1 MPLVSTERFNDSDT
15 SGPLMTE
22 RPEPNRDHVGRA
34 GVLLASGTVVSRI
47 LGFVGAILLART
59 LGTVGSGADA
69 FALANQLPNNIYA
82 LVAGGILTA
91 ILVPHIVKAGAN
103 ADGGAGYVNKIVTLG
118 IVIFLGFAVLATLL
132 APLLVTLYAQQ
143 GGGGVRGFSDADM
156 ALATALAYWCLPQVL
171 FYALYSLFGEV
182 LNARKIYGPFTW
194 APVLNNI
201 VFISGLLLF
210 GRLFGSSNTAN
221 AVEWSAEMVALIG
234 GAATAGIAVQAF
246 ILMLFWRRAGLHY
259 RPDFR
264 WRGVGLAQTG
274 KAAGWLFGMILLV
287 QIAGVVQANVAT
299 LATSEGQPG
308 LAVLRFSWLLFMV
321 PHSVIT
327 VSLATAYFTRM
338 SSHASRG
345 DTDSVVADV
354 TVSLRRIGA
363 LMVLAAAGLATLSV
377 PFAALF
383 GGDEST
389 IVAMGVVISAYA
401 LGLVS
406 FSLVFVVQR
415 VFYSLDDTR
424 TPFLFQI
431 VHTAVFIGLAV
442 AASSLSSN
450 QLAAGIA
457 LSASVASTAQLL
469 VALWLLRRKLPGLPV
484 GKILAR
490 LVGFVGASAPAV
502 IAGVA
507 LVAGAGSLA
516 IPGLERTSI
525 GFALLTIVVVGAVM
539 TLMYVG
545 LLLLLRSSD
554 MRGILQ
560 AIRRLI
566 HRVFTGRE

>member
-1 MPLVSTERFNDSDT
+1 
-15 SGPLMTE
+15 MTE

-118 IVIFLGFAVLATLL
+118 IVIFMGFAVLATLL

-210 GRLFGSSNTAN
+210 GRLFGTSNTAN

-450 QLAAGIA
+450 QLAAGVA

>member
-1 MPLVSTERFNDSDT
+1 
-15 SGPLMTE
+15 MTE
-22 RPEPNRDHVGRA
+22 AKEPNRDHVGRA
-34 GVLLASGTVVSRI
+34 GVLLASGTIVSRI

-103 ADGGAGYVNKIVTLG
+103 DDGGAGYVNKIVTLG
-118 IVIFLGFAVLATLL
+118 IVIFLGFAILATLL
-132 APLLVTLYAQQ
+132 APLLVALYAQQ
-143 GGGGVRGFSDADM
+143 GGGGVRGFSEADM

-201 VFISGLLLF
+201 VFISGLLVF
-210 GRLFGSSNTAN
+210 GRLFGSTNTAN
-221 AVEWSAEMVALIG
+221 AVEWTAEMVALIG

-246 ILMLFWRRAGLHY
+246 ILMLFWKRAGLSF

-264 WRGVGLAQTG
+264 WRGVGLAKTG
-274 KAAGWLFGMILLV
+274 RAAGWLFGMILLV

-338 SSHASRG
+338 SGHASRG
-345 DTDSVVADV
+345 DTDAVTVDV
-354 TVSLRRIGA
+354 TASLRRIGA

-389 IVAMGVVISAYA
+389 ILAMGVVISAYA

-431 VHTAVFIGLAV
+431 VHTAVFIALVLAT
-442 AASSLSSN
+442 SQLSSN

-469 VALWLLRRKLPGLPV
+469 TALWLLRRKLPGLQV

-490 LVGFVGASAPAV
+490 LLGFVGASAPAV

-507 LVAGAGSLA
+507 MVAGAGSLS

-525 GFALLTIVVVGAVM
+525 GFALLTIVGVGAVM

-554 MRGILQ
+554 IREILQ
-560 AIRRLI
+560 AIRRLV

>member
-1 MPLVSTERFNDSDT
+1 
-15 SGPLMTE
+15 MTE

-234 GAATAGIAVQAF
+234 GAATAGIAVQSF

>member
-1 MPLVSTERFNDSDT
+1 
-15 SGPLMTE
+15 MTE

-118 IVIFLGFAVLATLL
+118 IVIFMGFAVLATLL

-210 GRLFGSSNTAN
+210 GRLFGTSNTAN

-457 LSASVASTAQLL
+457 LSASIASTAQLL

>member
-1 MPLVSTERFNDSDT
+1 MAESQ
-15 SGPLMTE
+15 
-22 RPEPNRDHVGRA
+22 EPNRDHVGRA
-34 GVLLASGTVVSRI
+34 GVLLASGTIVSRI

-103 ADGGAGYVNKIVTLG
+103 DDGGAGYVNKIVTIG
-118 IVIFLGFAVLATLL
+118 IVIFLAFAILATLL
-132 APLLVTLYAQQ
+132 APFLVALYAQQ
-143 GGGGVRGFSDADM
+143 GGAGVRGFSEADM

-201 VFISGLLLF
+201 VFISGLLVF
-210 GRLFGSSNTAN
+210 GQLFGSTNTAN
-221 AVEWSAEMVALIG
+221 AVEWTAEMVALIG

-246 ILMLFWRRAGLHY
+246 ILMLFWKRAGLSF

-264 WRGVGLAQTG
+264 WRGVGLAKTG
-274 KAAGWLFGMILLV
+274 RAAGWLFGMILLV

-338 SSHASRG
+338 SGHASRG
-345 DTDSVVADV
+345 DTDAVTVDV
-354 TVSLRRIGA
+354 TASLRRIGA

-431 VHTAVFIGLAV
+431 VHTAVFIALV
-442 AASSLSSN
+442 LVTSQLSSD
-450 QLAAGIA
+450 QLAASIA
-457 LSASVASTAQLL
+457 LSASVASTVQLL
-469 VALWLLRRKLPGLPV
+469 VALWLLRRKLPGLRV
-484 GKILAR
+484 GKILTR
-490 LVGFVGASAPAV
+490 LLGFVGASAPAV

-507 LVAGAGSLA
+507 MVAGAGSLS

-554 MRGILQ
+554 IREILQ

>member
-1 MPLVSTERFNDSDT
+1 
-15 SGPLMTE
+15 MTE

-338 SSHASRG
+338 SSHASCG

-450 QLAAGIA
+450 QLAAGVA

>member
-1 MPLVSTERFNDSDT
+1 
-15 SGPLMTE
+15 MTE

-118 IVIFLGFAVLATLL
+118 IVIFMGFAVLATLL